1 MEGFDKIDNVVHYS
15 LFTPKSMRSLLRDY
29 PELKNNQAIA
39 DLKIK
44 SKILFAYYLGCETS
58 PLYEW
63 YNSDHK
69 LKRSKA
75 IEKAIKHSGLKVED
89 ELFEEYLENRFPSD
103 LKAGVEAF
111 MRYKMSIRMR
121 AKMLQEKAMRNYEK
135 IIDVDI
141 NGEQFFVTDKEGN
154 PTAEKDYD
162 KVKKYTEI
170 SLKVL
175 GDMEKLVEKMEYGYG
190 IKTVDNGSNSD
201 DDDGDTSLLDKMHEN
216 KL

>member
-1 MEGFDKIDNVVHYS
+1 
-15 LFTPKSMRSLLRDY
+15 
-29 PELKNNQAIA
+29 
-39 DLKIK
+39 
-44 SKILFAYYLGCETS
+44 
-58 PLYEW
+58 
-63 YNSDHK
+63 
-69 LKRSKA
+69 
-75 IEKAIKHSGLKVED
+75 
-89 ELFEEYLENRFPSD
+89 
-103 LKAGVEAF
+103 